1 MSSLTSRLGVFGG
14 SFDPPH
20 LAHVALA
27 QVAVQQLN
35 LQRLVVLPTGQAW
48 HKSRVL
54 SSAAHRLAMAQAAF
68 SDVPDVS
75 VDDREMTRAGPT
87 YTVDTLRE
95 LRAEF
100 PAAQLCLI
108 IGADQ
113 SAALPTWREWKS
125 ICQLAI
131 ICIADREGQHSVA
144 VPNEVLEQAHIE
156 HLQMPLMPLSATD
169 IRSRVAIGLGIAHL
183 VPPGVARY
191 IENNHLYLDS

>member
-1 MSSLTSRLGVFGG
+1 LSASPARLGVFGG

-27 QVAVQQLN
+27 HAALHQLN
-35 LQRLVVLPTGQAW
+35 LERLLVLPTGQAW
-48 HKSRVL
+48 YKTRSL
-54 SSAAHRLAMAQAAF
+54 SPAAHRLSMTQAAF
-68 SDVPDVS
+68 SELPEVS
-75 VDDREMTRAGPT
+75 VDGRELSRPGPT

-100 PAAQLCLI
+100 PAMQLCLI
-108 IGADQ
+108 MGADQ
-113 SAALPTWREWKS
+113 SAALPTWREWQA

-144 VPNEVLEQAHIE
+144 IPSEVLEQARIE
-156 HLQMPLMPLSATD
+156 HLLMPRMPLSATD
-169 IRSRVAIGLGIAHL
+169 IRSRVAAGLGIAHL
-183 VPPGVARY
+183 VPQGVARY